1 MAKNDHMTFIEHL
14 EAFRWHLIRAFLSII
29 IVAIAAFIF
38 SDIVFNKIILAP
50 KTPEFF
56 TNKMLCLLGEKVNI
70 SKLCINNKPFQII
83 NIKMAGQFTIH
94 ITISIFAG
102 IIVAFPYIFWEFWS
116 FIKPALYEKEMK
128 HTRGAVAIS
137 SLLFLLGVLFGYFVI
152 VPLSIHFLGSY
163 NVSDQVLN
171 QINLKSYIGTV
182 TSVTLAAGVIFEL
195 PILIFFLSKAGLVTP
210 EFLRK
215 YRRHAIIIVMVLA
228 ATITPPDIFSLIL
241 VTFPLILLYEA
252 GIVISKKIV
261 KNINHN

>member
-1 MAKNDHMTFIEHL
+1 MAKNDHMTFLEHL
-14 EAFRWHLIRAFLSII
+14 EAFRWHLIRAFASII

-38 SDIVFNKIILAP
+38 SDIVFNEIILAP

-56 TNKMLCLLGEKVNI
+56 TNKILCLLGEKVNI
-70 SKLCINNKPFQII
+70 SKLCINNNPFQII

-102 IIVAFPYIFWEFWS
+102 IIIAFPYIFWEFWS
-116 FIKPALYEKEMK
+116 FIKPALYENEMK
-128 HTRGAVAIS
+128 HTRGAVTIS
-137 SLLFLLGVLFGYFVI
+137 SLLFLLGILFGYFVI

-241 VTFPLILLYEA
+241 VTFPLIILYET

-261 KNINHN
+261 KKQQS